1 MIEQIEYRGFNI
13 NIEADNPINS
23 PRDWDNLGTIVCWHS
38 RYNIGDKHDYISPS
52 DFVYDLMIE
61 CNLETDKLN
70 DDFDTE
76 LTSEEFIE
84 KYLDKLYNKCIILPI
99 YLYDHSGITINTC
112 GFSCP
117 WDSGQIGWI
126 YVTHE
131 KVKQE
136 FGWKIVSKKRREK
149 IEKYLTGE
157 VETYN
162 QFLTGD
168 VYGYTIEP
176 KDTNK
181 EIKCNGSCWG
191 FYGCDYEKSG
201 LLEYAKSDINYAI
214 RQYKEQVIKN
224 KKERV
229 DINNFMKTCWAH

>member
-1 MIEQIEYRGFNI
+1 MIKQIEYRGFNI
-13 NIEADNPINS
+13 NIEADNPIDS
-23 PRDWDNLGTIVCWHS
+23 PRDWDNLGAIVCWHS

-52 DFVYDLMIE
+52 DFIYDLMIE

-157 VETYN
+157 VETYD

-181 EIKCNGSCWG
+181 EIECNGSCWG
-191 FYGCDYEKSG
+191 FYGCDYEESG
-201 LLEYAKSDINYAI
+201 LLEYAKSDINYTI

-224 KKERV
+224 KKERI